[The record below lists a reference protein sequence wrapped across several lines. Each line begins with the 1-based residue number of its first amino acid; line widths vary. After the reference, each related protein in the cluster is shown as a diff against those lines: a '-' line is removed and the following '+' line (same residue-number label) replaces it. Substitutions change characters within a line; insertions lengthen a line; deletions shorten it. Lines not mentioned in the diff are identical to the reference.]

1 MVFKECLTQ
10 LCLKY
15 SFTSG
20 LVQVLVNFEGSSIF
34 KFKNYFKDI
43 LQFLAHTVYPDE
55 MHRYATSDLGLQ
67 LLSVSL
73 VKGR

>member
-1 MVFKECLTQ
+1 MSK
-10 LCLKY
+10 
-15 SFTSG
+15 
-20 LVQVLVNFEGSSIF
+20 VLFYPRLYTVHVNFEGSPIF

-43 LQFLAHTVYPDE
+43 LQFLAHSVYPDE

-73 VKGR
+73 VKER